1 MDGQQDTKA
10 TERSDEMWQAEAAA
24 AAGDDPSLRPWTE
37 DDDLSGV
44 EVVATSGDT
53 ELRVRYCV
61 DLDAEETRLVPR
73 AGALGGLA
81 SWAFPKRAILEAARE
96 PWARPPPP
104 GMA

>member
-10 TERSDEMWQAEAAA
+10 TERSDEMWQAEAAV

-61 DLDAEETRLVPR
+61 DLDAEETRLVTR
-73 AGALGGLA
+73 AGALAGLDYLA
-81 SWAFPKRAILEAARE
+81 IAKRAILEAARE
-96 PWARPPPP
+96 ALARHPPPRR
-104 GMA
+104 A